1 MESLAAQSEVVLFHY
16 EMKLLTF
23 ALAATLAVATH
34 AQTLETVH
42 EWPLPGIVGDPQGAP
57 LTHGADYV
65 GMTSGGGTNSA
76 GYVFKLASATGAL
89 TKIRD
94 FDQGAWAPKGG
105 LILGSDGNYYG
116 ATFAG
121 GLGSFTGFPGTGNG
135 TVFRLTPAGTLTVLF
150 NFSGVNGQTANPVG
164 ELVEVSPLVFVGERR
179 SISRAIS
186 AALCT
191 SWI

>member
-1 MESLAAQSEVVLFHY
+1 
-16 EMKLLTF
+16 
-23 ALAATLAVATH
+23 
-34 AQTLETVH
+34 
-42 EWPLPGIVGDPQGAP
+42 
-57 LTHGADYV
+57 
-65 GMTSGGGTNSA
+65 MTSGGGTNSA

-150 NFSGVNGQTANPVG
+150 NFSGANGQTANPVG
-164 ELVEVSPLVFVGERR
+164 ELVEVSPLVFVG
-179 SISRAIS
+179 
-186 AALCT
+186 AAQHIQSNFGGAVYKLDLSGASPAFSFIKALNAFVDGSVRT
-191 SWI
+191 GVIKATDGKLYGTTDRTIFRVDVDG